1 MKTAPTS
8 TISSSYYF
16 WKLASFYRL
25 WKHHFMNIELNIPS
39 PIHSHLKVIMV
50 AIWHTLNKHYMN
62 NMRIKKGEWT
72 IQLMYILW
80 SIIIAQQVRW
90 WIPCQ
95 VPLAVS
101 AQWNGLFKFGV
112 KNIPYSEFTVKILF
126 KPYLTQPCIDFQGH
140 KTISTGQTYIDN
152 CSCCS
157 CLMSCPVNKI

>member
-25 WKHHFMNIELNIPS
+25 WKHHFMNIEVNIPS

-101 AQWNGLFKFGV
+101 AQWNSLFKFGV
-112 KNIPYSEFTVKILF
+112 KKHTIFRIYSQDPLQAIPHPAVHWFSRAQNHQHGSDLHWQLQLLLLPHEL
-126 KPYLTQPCIDFQGH
+126 PCE
-140 KTISTGQTYIDN
+140 
-152 CSCCS
+152 
-157 CLMSCPVNKI
+157 